1 MNKNKNQFDNNG
13 VKDRGKGQGYVAEAI
28 FDARTRPIVV
38 VKFCHDELQPL

>member
-1 MNKNKNQFDNNG
+1 MNKNKNKG
-13 VKDRGKGQGYVAEAI
+13 VKDGGKGQGYVAEAI